1 MADQKISDL
10 AAATL
15 PLLGTEEVPLRVGAA
30 NARVAVRQL
39 LPLGIGQIASAYFI
53 HQAGQGRGATNLSTA
68 SQPAGRIELQPF
80 IPQTDLTIDRVGLV
94 VTTAGSSGAVAKV
107 CLYGSTDRG
116 VPGALIWQ
124 TGDLATAAT
133 GFVEEVRSYTFERG
147 RLYWLGVRTSI
158 SVTLRGTLVASLIP
172 IGLAGAPASSIAVAT
187 CYRRTL
193 AYADPAPSP
202 FVPIDSELI
211 SAAQPVIYFRAT

>member
-10 AAATL
+10 TLATL
-15 PLLGTEEVPLRVGAA
+15 PLVGTEETVLRVASD
-30 NARVAVRQL
+30 NRRVAVREL
-39 LPLGIGQIASAYFI
+39 IPLGIGQIAGEYFT
-53 HQAGQGRGATNLSTA
+53 HQAGQGRGATNMSTA
-68 SQPAGRIELQPF
+68 SQPANRIELQPF
-80 IPQTDLTIDRVGLV
+80 IPQTDLEIDRVGI
-94 VTTAGSSGAVAKV
+94 VTTTGASGAVAKV

-124 TGDLATAAT
+124 SGDLATDAT

-158 SVTLRGTLVASLIP
+158 SVTLRGTLVAGLIP

-187 CYRRTL
+187 CYRRTI

-202 FVPIDSELI
+202 FVPIGSELI
-211 SAAQPVIYFRAT
+211 SAAQPAIYFRAT